1 MQYYIKKNI
10 LAHIYIIWY
19 ISVMKA
25 VYWNKTEL
33 WNNHHHYETLIEDV
47 TGFHLK
53 ESLCPDTVK
62 YMAKRLSDTKYQR
75 RFKTLYTIYENE
87 YNALVEKFNNQAENN
102 GKIEVA

>member
-1 MQYYIKKNI
+1 MRT
-10 LAHIYIIWY
+10 
-19 ISVMKA
+19 
-25 VYWNKTEL
+25 VYWSNTER
-33 WNNHHHYETLIEDV
+33 WNNHHHYELLIEDI
-47 TGFHLK
+47 TGFDLK
-53 ESLCPDTVK
+53 KSLCEESVK

>member
-1 MQYYIKKNI
+1 
-10 LAHIYIIWY
+10 
-19 ISVMKA
+19 MKA
-25 VYWNKTEL
+25 VYWNKTER

-53 ESLCPDTVK
+53 ESLCPETVK
-62 YMAKRLSDTKYQR
+62 YMAKRLSETKYQR

-87 YNALVEKFNNQAENN
+87 YNALVEKFINQADNN